1 MGFWWVYIYLVILK
15 YLIGNQL
22 RNRPLGGI
30 IMPCRDG
37 QKHIYIYNLIIYIY
51 VYMFY
56 VYIYIYVYK
65 YIYICILYIN
75 IDRERVSI
83 YVPVFRRELQG
94 YAEVASIFPRKKG

>member
-1 MGFWWVYIYLVILK
+1 MYICFMYIF
-15 YLIGNQL
+15 
-22 RNRPLGGI
+22 
-30 IMPCRDG
+30 
-37 QKHIYIYNLIIYIY
+37 IYMYTNI
-51 VYMFY
+51 
-56 VYIYIYVYK
+56 